1 MAKLGLRV
9 AAWFSVLALMVASWA
24 PGDAMIRTGV
34 VNGRVEHAVAYFV
47 AALFWVTAYPGR
59 SPWLVGGALAV
70 YAGILETGQ
79 IYVPGR
85 HSQIEDFAAS
95 CLGVALVVLPLRWIV
110 RLRKGGGLR
119 GGKTE
124 T

>member
-47 AALFWVTAYPGR
+47 AALLWVTAYPGW
-59 SPWLVGGALAV
+59 SPWLVGGAFAV